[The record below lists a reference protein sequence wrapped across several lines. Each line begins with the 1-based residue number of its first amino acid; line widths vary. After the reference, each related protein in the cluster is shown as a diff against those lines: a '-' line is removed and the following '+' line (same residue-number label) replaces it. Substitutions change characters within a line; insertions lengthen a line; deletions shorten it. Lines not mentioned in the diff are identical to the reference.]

1 MQIVIVTGLSGAG
14 KSTALRAL
22 EDIEFTCV
30 DNIPVP
36 LVSQMVDHLAHEGD
50 RDKLA
55 IAIDAR
61 QRRALTAWQ
70 QTIAK
75 LRSSGHRLEV
85 MFLDASDQ
93 VLLRRFSETRR
104 RHPLSGDDVLD
115 GIRRDRELMAEM
127 RQGAAVVDTSQL
139 NTHQLKAIIQDRYGG
154 TGKLAV
160 TFVSVLIWNSRRLPE
175 PPMAALPRDRE
186 PAAAA
191 SAGAVAAQRRLDSLA
206 SAALAA
212 GSAASLP
219 NAGVATQ
226 PADTMR
232 VATTAAPA
240 APAAP
245 PASGTSPTLT
255 TAAAPDN
262 APPPP
267 AATVPAPSDAVLT
280 AQSRFDSLADSLE
293 HGLHNYHDRR
303 VDFEQ
308 KRLSCTELAY
318 GYRAAD
324 EALVSLAQVA
334 RDTRALDQPRRA
346 RYNQLSAGMD
356 TVNNDFDA
364 SKCKRI

>member
-36 LVSQMVDHLAHEGD
+36 LVTQMVDHLAHEGD

-70 QTIAK
+70 QTITK

-127 RQGAAVVDTSQL
+127 RQGAAIVDTSQL

-160 TFVSVLIWNSRRLPE
+160 TLVSFGFKHGLPLE
-175 PPMAALPRDRE
+175 FNLVFDCRF
-186 PAAAA
+186 
-191 SAGAVAAQRRLDSLA
+191 
-206 SAALAA
+206 
-212 GSAASLP
+212 LP
-219 NAGVATQ
+219 N
-226 PADTMR
+226 PYFE
-232 VATTAAPA
+232 
-240 APAAP
+240 
-245 PASGTSPTLT
+245 PTLT
-255 TAAAPDN
+255 HLDGRDPEVAKFVFGPEGTEIVRQIEGLLRFALPQFLKEGKLYV
-262 APPPP
+262 
-267 AATVPAPSDAVLT
+267 TICVGCTGGRHRSVAVIEEL
-280 AQSRFDSLADSLE
+280 
-293 HGLHNYHDRR
+293 RR
-303 VDFEQ
+303 
-308 KRLSCTELAY
+308 RLGNEW
-318 GYRAAD
+318 D
-324 EALVSLAQVA
+324 MLVRH
-334 RDTRALDQPRRA
+334 RDVERGP
-346 RYNQLSAGMD
+346 
-356 TVNNDFDA
+356 
-364 SKCKRI
+364 